1 VIVVPRGGKGGLK
14 EYLEHGQKKGRELHR
29 NELDQRI
36 PLAGDLD
43 VFEIATTLAHNSGGR
58 MYDHIT
64 LSFDE
69 NHVTDE
75 MLQLSVDEF
84 RDHALAAWPESER
97 HRVAFY
103 AEAHRPKIL
112 TYINSET
119 GKEVKRLTH
128 IHIGIGRHDTAT
140 GEAIEPLGF
149 LGPQTDNLKY
159 IDAWQESFNTRH
171 GFSSPKDNPKITPE
185 NAVDVLARY
194 TGSKPDALGTFTEQK
209 ADLEVI
215 LQKEIL
221 VRDITTWKAFGELL
235 AEYGEVSKIR
245 ERQFNECYRIKQGDA
260 RAMRLK
266 SQFFKRQFIERPIAE
281 KLSIIAEKARVAYLE
296 QMQPRKEPDYVAAVL
311 KEWNMFAARENRF
324 LHTGS
329 PFYRNVYKPADASTR
344 LQILN
349 DLERK
354 NNAITS
360 SVSTQRREKN
370 ATASRLPGLQVRNL
384 DGIQA
389 RSQSLLRG
397 NTRIHVPDG
406 AEGDRSSVGVRQTD
420 DGRERK
426 HDAAFQ
432 AGNRTQGTAV
442 RSSQFGAGQT
452 INASEPSGAR
462 HRHVIQ
468 PSSVI
473 ARIEFDLRDR
483 YQQAQ
488 VKERYAEIRKN
499 LDCAKLLSRLSHS
512 HGLNPD
518 LYQVATAR
526 DGTPRIRCGSRA
538 LSPSDFLMKELGLAW
553 KEAAPILRQAYEIQI
568 GGKITKPPT
577 GNAVPTQLWK
587 DFKAE
592 QQATQ
597 PALSQ
602 RLKMFDGAA
611 KARSS
616 VLATKLKEEQKAAL
630 AGLSGA
636 DRKAAQAREKL
647 RAATFK
653 AEFNSLLKEERQA
666 LRESIQPAQALA
678 WQLYLQTRAQ
688 AGNVEA
694 LATLKRL
701 DDTARAMQPVMPGI
715 TGTLIIQDE
724 EEEKRRIR
732 ARSASLA
739 TILKALAQSRTVDK
753 NGDTT
758 YHLNGKA
765 VLRDE
770 GQHLAVLDENSD
782 EAIMAGLLLA
792 REKFGFN
799 LTLTGSA
806 EWKRRLVAVSVA
818 QNIAVH
824 FIDPAL
830 ESMRQQHVNNK
841 RQAMQAPRTPS
852 PKQQPQQKPDL
863 ASEPILNEQ
872 AQKQAVR
879 ARAAAEA
886 TEIPTE
892 QKQVEGVVEATPQP
906 LTAAEWIVTQHK
918 PAIQPHQ
925 SGNAAVEYVIAYIG
939 LVDVVIDHGRSV
951 APYPLPINIV
961 LQVGQKIVIDKLG
974 SIVIPVGRT
983 GLEGGKGRG

>member
-1 VIVVPRGGKGGLK
+1 MIIELRGGKGGLK

-64 LSFDE
+64 LAFGE
-69 NHVTDE
+69 NHVADE
-75 MLQLSVDEF
+75 MLQLAVAEF
-84 RDHALAAWPESER
+84 LDHALAAWPESER
-97 HRVAFY
+97 HRVSFY

-119 GKEVKRLTH
+119 GKEEKRLTH

-209 ADLEVI
+209 SDLEVI

-235 AEYGEVSKIR
+235 AEYGEVSKMR
-245 ERQFNECYRIKQGDA
+245 EGKFNECYRIKQGDA

-266 SQFFKRQFIERPIAE
+266 SQFFQRQFIERPNAE
-281 KLSIIAEKARVAYLE
+281 KLSIIAEKARVAYFE

-311 KEWNMFAARENRF
+311 NEWNMFAARENRF

-329 PFYRNVYKPADASTR
+329 PFYRNVYKPADAATR

-360 SVSTQRREKN
+360 SVSTQRREKI
-370 ATASRLPGLQVRNL
+370 ATAFSRLPGLQVRNL

-397 NTRIHVPDG
+397 NTLIHVSNG

-420 DGRERK
+420 DGREREY
-426 HDAAFQ
+426 DAAFQ
-432 AGNRTQGTAV
+432 AGNRTQGTSV
-442 RSSQFGAGQT
+442 RAGQFGAGQT
-452 INASEPSGAR
+452 ISTNETSGASS
-462 HRHVIQ
+462 HVIQ

-473 ARIEFDLRDR
+473 ARIESDLRDR
-483 YQQAQ
+483 YLQAAD
-488 VKERYAEIRKN
+488 KERYSEIRKN
-499 LDCAKLLSRLSHS
+499 IDCAQLLNRLSHS
-512 HGLNPD
+512 HGLNSD
-518 LYQVATAR
+518 LYQVAIAR
-526 DGTPRIRCGSRA
+526 DGSPRIQCGSRA
-538 LSPSDFLMKELGLAW
+538 LSPSDFLMRELGLPW
-553 KEAAPILRQAYEIQI
+553 KEAAPILRQTYEIQI
-568 GGKITKPPT
+568 GGKATKPRT
-577 GNAVPTQLWK
+577 GKAVPAQLWK

-592 QQATQ
+592 QQAAQ

-602 RLKMFDGAA
+602 RLKVFDGAA

-616 VLATKLKEEQKAAL
+616 ALATKLKDEQKAAL
-630 AGLSGA
+630 AGLTGA

-678 WQLYLQTRAQ
+678 WELYLQTRAQ

-694 LATLKRL
+694 LAALKRL
-701 DDTARAMQPVMPGI
+701 DDIARAMQPVMPGI

-739 TILKALAQSRTVDK
+739 TILKALAQSRTIDK

-758 YHLNGKA
+758 YHLHGKA
-765 VLRDE
+765 ILRDE
-770 GQHLAVLDENSD
+770 GRHLSILDESSE
-782 EAIMAGLLLA
+782 EAIAAGLLIA
-792 REKFGFN
+792 REKFGK
-799 LTLTGSA
+799 LTLTGSS
-806 EWKRRLVAVSVA
+806 EFQRRVVAVGVA
-818 QNIAVH
+818 QGITVNYV
-824 FIDPAL
+824 DPAL
-830 ESMRQQHVNNK
+830 ESMRQQLVNNK
-841 RQAMQAPRTPS
+841 RQAMQAPHTPS
-852 PKQQPQQKPDL
+852 PKQPPQQKPDL
-863 ASEPILNEQ
+863 ASEPVPNEQ

-925 SGNAAVEYVIAYIG
+925 SGNAAVEYVVAYIG
-939 LVDVVIDHGRSV
+939 LDDVVIDHGRSV

-961 LQVGQKIVIDKLG
+961 LQVGQKIVIDKFG

-983 GLEGGKGRG
+983 GLEDGKGRGD